1 METVTGRLA
10 PSPSGEMHLGNAF
23 AALLAWLGA
32 RSAGGRVLL
41 RLEDLD
47 KPRCPAKY
55 AYGVMEDFKWLGLDW
70 DNQPVWQSQ
79 RDQFY
84 EKCLDALNAQALVYP
99 CYCSRRELHAVTEA
113 SAPHGLS
120 PVYPGRC
127 RDLTKA
133 QRQELEAQ
141 GRRPALRA
149 RVPGEVH
156 AFTDGLQGPFASH
169 LEREVGDFILKRS
182 DGLYAYQLA
191 VVADDGD
198 MGVNQIVRGRDLLA
212 STPQQL
218 WLQDALGLP
227 HPTYYHVPLLLAAD
241 GRRLSK
247 REGDLSLK
255 ALSREHSPQVLV
267 GRLAYWA
274 GLLAEERPITPQ
286 ELLPHFSWDKV
297 RPEDVTVQLP

>member
-1 METVTGRLA
+1 MEGITGRLA

-47 KPRCPAKY
+47 APRCPAQY
-55 AYGVMEDFKWLGLDW
+55 AYGVMEDFAWLGLDW
-70 DNQPVWQSQ
+70 DNEPVWQSTR
-79 RDQFY
+79 RDFY
-84 EKCLDALNAQALVYP
+84 DDCLKALDAQGLVYP
-99 CYCSRRELHAVTEA
+99 CYCSRKELHAVTEA

-120 PVYPGRC
+120 PVYSGRC
-127 RDLTKA
+127 RALTHD
-133 QRQELEAQ
+133 QRQELEGQ

-149 RVPGEVH
+149 MVPDAVY
-156 AFTDGLQGPFASH
+156 AFTDHLQGDYEAH
-169 LEREVGDFILKRS
+169 LARDIGDFILRRS

-191 VVADDGD
+191 VVADDGA
-198 MGVNQIVRGRDLLA
+198 MGVSQIVRGRDLLP

-218 WLQDALGLP
+218 WLQDVLGLP
-227 HPTYYHVPLLLAAD
+227 HPEYYHVPLLLAPD

-255 ALSREHSPQVLV
+255 ALSRTRTAPQLV
-267 GRLAYWA
+267 GRLAFWA
-274 GLLAEERPITPQ
+274 GLLEEARPVTPR
-286 ELLPHFSWDKV
+286 ELLADFSWDKV
-297 RPEDVTVQLP
+297 RREDITVTA

>member
-1 METVTGRLA
+1 MERVTGRLA

-32 RSAGGRVLL
+32 RWAGGQVLL

-47 KPRCPAKY
+47 APRCPARY
-55 AYGVMEDFKWLGLDW
+55 AYGVMADFAWLGLDW
-70 DNQPVWQSQ
+70 DNEPVWQSER
-79 RDQFY
+79 RDFY
-84 EKCLDALNAQALVYP
+84 DQCLKTLDAQGLVYP
-99 CYCSRRELHAVTEA
+99 CYCSRRELHAATEA

-120 PVYPGRC
+120 PVYSGRC
-127 RDLTKA
+127 RGLTA
-133 QRQELEAQ
+133 HQRQELEAQ

-149 RVPGEVH
+149 LAPEKEYAV
-156 AFTDGLQGPFASH
+156 TDGLQGNCGA
-169 LEREVGDFILKRS
+169 LLARDVGDFILKRS

-191 VVADDGD
+191 VVADDGA
-198 MGVNQIVRGRDLLA
+198 MGVDQVVRGRDLLP

-227 HPTYYHVPLLLAAD
+227 HPAYYHVPLLLSPD

-255 ALSREHSPQVLV
+255 ALSRTHTAPELV
-267 GRLAYWA
+267 GRLAFWA
-274 GLLAEERPITPQ
+274 GLLEEARPVTPQ
-286 ELLPHFSWDKV
+286 ELVARFSWDKV
-297 RPEDVTVQLP
+297 RREDVTVTL